1 LRLFELAKSL
11 VKLDEGEAGMTETS
25 GESPQKFMGISP
37 SFLVDDVVKSA
48 EFYREVLGFTF
59 KRVWGEPPCF
69 VFVMRDGVQIA
80 LSTPGTTG
88 LMHPNRKAHREAT
101 WDAYIW
107 VTDAEALQRE
117 FESKGA
123 KIIRGPVSTFYNMR
137 EIEVEDCNGYVI
149 CFGQEI
155 DDQGSQVATSE

>member
-1 LRLFELAKSL
+1 
-11 VKLDEGEAGMTETS
+11 MTKTS

-48 EFYREVLGFTF
+48 EFYRDILGFTF
-59 KRVWGEPPCF
+59 DRFWGEPPCF
-69 VFVMRDGVQIA
+69 VIVMRDNAQIS
-80 LSTPGTTG
+80 LGTPGTTG
-88 LMHPNRKAHREAT
+88 LMRPNRKAHAEAT
-101 WDAYIW
+101 WDAYVW
-107 VTDAEALQRE
+107 VTDVEALQRE
-117 FESKGA
+117 FVSKGA

-155 DDQGSQVATSE
+155 MDDQGTAEIAAVEE